1 MQILV
6 KREWLSDECS
16 VGELYINN
24 VFECF
29 TLEDKDRGL
38 TQSMPLA
45 EIQKLKQY
53 GKTAIPKGRYPVVI
67 QYSEAHGKDLP
78 TLRNVPDYG
87 GVEIHCGNTA
97 VDTLGCIL
105 LGQMRTRTS
114 VLSSVKAF
122 EVFFPK
128 LQAAFKNNEPIFIT
142 IQ

>member
-1 MQILV
+1 MELIL

-16 VGELYINN
+16 IGELYVNG

-29 TLEDKDRGL
+29 SLEDKDRGL
-38 TQSMPLA
+38 TQHMPLA
-45 EIQKLKQY
+45 QIQKIKVY
-53 GKTAIPKGRYPVVI
+53 GQTAIPKGRYPVII
-67 QYSEAHGKDLP
+67 QFSEKHGKELP

-87 GVEIHCGNTA
+87 GVEMHPGNTA

-105 LGQMRTRTS
+105 VGQMRTVNS

-122 EVFFPK
+122 EVLFPK
-128 LQAAFKNNEPIFIT
+128 LQKAFNNNEQIFIT

>member
-1 MQILV
+1 MELLV

-16 VGELYINN
+16 VGELYING

-38 TQSMPLA
+38 SQDMPLA
-45 EIQKLKQY
+45 QIQKAKVY
-53 GKTAIPKGRYPVVI
+53 GQTAIPKGRYPVVI
-67 QYSEAHGKDLP
+67 QFSAKHGKELP
-78 TLRNVPDYG
+78 TLYNVPDFA
-87 GVEIHCGNTA
+87 GVEMHPGNTD

-105 LGQMRTRTS
+105 VGQMRTSNS

-122 EVFFPK
+122 DNMFPK
-128 LQAAFKNNEPIFIT
+128 LQAAFSKHEQIFIT